1 MKTFLPI
8 TAVALF
14 AACTGSMLMSAPSD
28 RTAASSPDPVA
39 HAYYDLGT
47 VQVAADSSNR
57 YIPAERPLL
66 ANLGTVTVYPHYSE
80 FQPAARLAD
89 LGTVVVR
96 ASESLGKSEAALIA
110 TAALAR

>member
-1 MKTFLPI
+1 MKTFLPM

-28 RTAASSPDPVA
+28 EAAVSPDTVA

-47 VQVAADSSNR
+47 VRVAADSSNH
-57 YIPAERPLL
+57 YTPAERPLL
-66 ANLGTVTVYPHYSE
+66 ADLGKVTVYPHYSE

-96 ASESLGKSEAALIA
+96 ASESLAQAETPLIA
-110 TAALAR
+110 TAALVR